1 MESHTI
7 KGRWGV
13 LDGKRS
19 AVLRRARQCAA
30 LTIPGLLPPQGA
42 TQETELP
49 TPWQGLGARGTNNL
63 SSKLLLAMFPPNSPF
78 YRIKIDDKTL
88 AQLSTNADAKTK
100 AEEGLSKMERS
111 IMDEIEGMML
121 RVSAFEAL
129 KQLIVT
135 GNSLVFIEGD
145 SVRVYRLDQ
154 YCVKRDPMGNVL
166 EIVTKEDISV
176 LLLPDSVRVS
186 IGARQRKPEDTVE
199 LYTRVE
205 RTKTG
210 WTVAQEA
217 GDVNIPDASG
227 SYPLDRCPWIP
238 LRWSAIMGEDYGR
251 GLIEEY
257 LGDLNSLEVLSQAVV
272 EGAAA
277 AAKLLMMVNPNGTTD
292 AKKVSEA
299 ENLAVIEGNA
309 EDVTCLQAGKFA
321 DFQVAKDMI
330 LELKR
335 DLAFAFMLNT
345 SVQRDGER
353 VTAEEIRY
361 MAQELE
367 DSLGGVYSVLAREF
381 QLPLINIIRAQMER
395 AGKLPKLPKKIVKLV
410 ITTGLEALGRTH
422 ELQKL
427 NTFMQELEPI
437 KEAAQEYLN
446 IPNYMTRV
454 GTGVGL
460 DTTGLVLAEEDVQ
473 ASRAEAA
480 KKAQML
486 ELAKTGAAAKVA
498 GGVMDGIKEGKI
510 DPSAMAAGPATA
522 GAQ

>member
-1 MESHTI
+1 MEQNTLKS
-7 KGRWGV
+7 RWEKLNGTR
-13 LDGKRS
+13 G
-19 AVLRRARQCAA
+19 AVLRRARQCAT
-30 LTIPGLLPPQGA
+30 LTIPSLLPPQGA
-42 TQETELP
+42 TQDTVLP

-63 SSKLLLAMFPPNSPF
+63 GSKLLLAMFPPNSPF
-78 YRIKIDDKTL
+78 FRIKIDDKTL
-88 AQLSTNADAKTK
+88 AQLSQNADAKTQ
-100 AEEGLSKMERS
+100 AEDGLAKMERS
-111 IMDEIEGMML
+111 IMDEIEGMAL

-129 KQLIVT
+129 KHLIVT
-135 GNSLVFIEGD
+135 GNSLVFLDGEAGM
-145 SVRVYRLDQ
+145 RVFRLDQ

-166 EIVTKEDISV
+166 EIVTKESISV
-176 LLLPDSVRVS
+176 LLLPDSVRAV
-186 IGARQRKPEDTVE
+186 IGEKKKPEDTVE

-210 WTVAQEA
+210 WKVAQEA
-217 GDVNIPDASG
+217 GDVPVPEANG
-227 SYPLDRCPWIP
+227 TYPLDRCPWIP

-277 AAKLLMMVNPNGTTD
+277 AAKLLMMVNPNGTTN
-292 AKKVSEA
+292 AKKVA
-299 ENLAVIEGNA
+299 DAANLDVIEGNA
-309 EDVTCLQAGKFA
+309 EDVTCLQADKFA
-321 DFQVAKDMI
+321 DFQVAKAMI
-330 LELKR
+330 EDLKR
-335 DLAFAFMLNT
+335 DLSFAFMLNT

-381 QLPLINIIRAQMER
+381 QLPLINVIRAEMER
-395 AGKLPKLPKKIVKLV
+395 TGKLPKLPKKMAKLV

-446 IPNYMTRV
+446 IGNYMTRV

-460 DTTGLVLAEEDVQ
+460 DTAGLVLSEEDVQ
-473 ASRAEAA
+473 AARAQAQQQ
-480 KKAQML
+480 AQMM
-486 ELAKTGAAAKVA
+486 ELAKTPAAGQVA
-498 GGVMDGIKEGKI
+498 RGVMDGMKEGKI
-510 DPSAMAAGPATA
+510 PSPAIA